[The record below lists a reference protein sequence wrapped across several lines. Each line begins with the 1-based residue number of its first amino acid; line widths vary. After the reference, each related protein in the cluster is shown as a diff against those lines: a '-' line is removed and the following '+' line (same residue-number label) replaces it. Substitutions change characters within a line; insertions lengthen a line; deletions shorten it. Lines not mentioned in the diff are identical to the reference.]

1 VRRWLRAGGAGSL
14 VQIVL
19 QLSGAG
25 RMTQFTQ
32 CFRFDLSDPLA
43 GDTEFSVGEGI
54 DADGDAV
61 SESVE
66 MMVES

>member
-1 VRRWLRAGGAGSL
+1 
-14 VQIVL
+14 
-19 QLSGAG
+19 
-25 RMTQFTQ
+25 MTQFTQ